1 MYVLYDITILYHCT
15 IFLVAIS
22 LKKRKQFNAKAKS
35 KRVIIDGRGKNEEN
49 ASRQLNESFFVL
61 FALYYKISSVACGI
75 WIRRA
80 SSHVRDKIL
89 QQERIRNVE
98 LCYEN
103 VR

>member
-1 MYVLYDITILYHCT
+1 M
-15 IFLVAIS
+15 VAVRTKRMHLDNLMS
-22 LKKRKQFNAKAKS
+22 L
-35 KRVIIDGRGKNEEN
+35 
-49 ASRQLNESFFVL
+49 FFVL

-75 WIRRA
+75 WIRRV

-89 QQERIRNVE
+89 QQERIKNVE